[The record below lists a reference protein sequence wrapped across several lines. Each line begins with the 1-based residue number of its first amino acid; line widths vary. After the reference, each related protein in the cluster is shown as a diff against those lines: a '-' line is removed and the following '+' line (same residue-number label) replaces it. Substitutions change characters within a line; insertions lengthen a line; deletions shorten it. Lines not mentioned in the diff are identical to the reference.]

1 MRTSI
6 REKEVNFI
14 RKSLVGGL
22 VVLLPLAIVGFFF
35 RWIYNIVT
43 DVISP
48 LTNLFVKGFGLPG
61 FAADLIGLAALV
73 GLCFLVGNMVATR
86 MGAWIWQHA
95 EDSVIARLPGYRS
108 VRDVIIQLL
117 GDRDDSPLSR
127 GEVARIWLY
136 GRQVDV
142 SVLGLVTSRHE
153 DGRVSVFVPTGP
165 NPTSG
170 FIYHVS
176 MEVVTLC
183 PEIGVEQ
190 MLKAVIGCG
199 AGTGALFAGLP
210 QGSLEPGGRTNLR
223 PAPDEVSSTGTEQPR
238 SRGRE

>member
-1 MRTSI
+1 MSVNI
-6 REKEVNFI
+6 KEKEVNFI

-35 RWIYNIVT
+35 RWIYNIIT
-43 DVISP
+43 DIISP
-48 LTNLFVKGFGLPG
+48 LTNLFVRVFGLPG
-61 FAADLIGLAALV
+61 FAADLIGLAVLL

-86 MGAWIWQHA
+86 LGSWLWMQA

-108 VRDVIIQLL
+108 VRDVIVQLL
-117 GDRDDSPLSR
+117 GNKDDSPLAR
-127 GEVARIWLY
+127 GEVARVWLY

-183 PEIGVEQ
+183 PEITVEQ

-199 AGTGALFAGLP
+199 AGTGVLFQSLP
-210 QGSLEPGGRTNLR
+210 DESLRPGGRTDLQ
-223 PAPDEVSSTGTEQPR
+223 PAPDESP
-238 SRGRE
+238 GR